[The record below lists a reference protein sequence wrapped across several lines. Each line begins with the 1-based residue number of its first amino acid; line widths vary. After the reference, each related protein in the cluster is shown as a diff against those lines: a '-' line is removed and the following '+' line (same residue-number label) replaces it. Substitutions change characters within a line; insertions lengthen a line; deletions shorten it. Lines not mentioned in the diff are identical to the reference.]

1 MAQALNFQQAI
12 LKLHQFWADQ
22 GCAIWEPYNVQVGA
36 GTGNPATLLR
46 VLGPEPWRVA
56 YVEPSVRPD
65 DGRFGD
71 NPNRMQ
77 KYYQYQVILKPDPGN
92 PQEMYLK
99 SLEALGINPR
109 EHDIRFVEDNWESPA
124 LGAWG
129 LGWEVWLDGQE
140 ITQFTY
146 FQQAGGMELDPVAV
160 EITYGLERIVL
171 AMQEKK
177 SAWEIDWTS
186 GLTYKEMMFNEEI
199 EHCRY
204 YFDIADVDALK
215 RVYETYEHEVG
226 RALEGD
232 ATISAYDY
240 VLKCSHLFNVLDT
253 RGAIGVTERA
263 KYFRS
268 MRDMTRSVAQAYA
281 AKRAELGHPLLEMN
295 RVWGSP
301 LPVYQAELPTAP
313 QSAADVL
320 FEIGIEELPAHDVD
334 DVLLQLR
341 SLVPQMFTDLRL
353 SVGRLHIF
361 ATPRRV
367 VIHAEQVAARQ
378 PDDQQVVKGPP
389 ARAAFDKDGKPTKA
403 AEGFARGKGLDVSA
417 LRVEEIDGGEYVVA
431 TVHTA
436 GRAATHV
443 LQEALPKLLSSIRFG
458 KAMRWNSNGIAFSR
472 PIRWMVALFGEIM
485 IPFEYAGTI
494 AGNITRGLRP
504 YGSPE
509 FTVSSVGEYLS
520 VMAQQN
526 IFLNREER
534 REIVIDQI
542 TGLAEKVGGTIPNDP
557 GLLDEVTN
565 LVEAPM
571 AFVGR
576 FEEKYLALPRDV
588 LVTVMRKHQRYFP
601 VVDASNNLMP
611 YFIAVRNGDMEH
623 LDKVT
628 HGNEQVLKARFSD
641 ADYFYNQDIRRPLES
656 YLQRLDTLVFHEKLG
671 SMLQK
676 NNRIAA
682 LIADI
687 ATLLGYDKT
696 VIAVAEEAAGI
707 CKADLATQMV
717 VEMTSLQGAMGRE
730 YALREGRSK
739 DVAVAI
745 FEHWLPRGAG
755 DILPETDAGIVLAL
769 VDKLDSLT
777 GLFAAG
783 LAPKST
789 SDPFGLRRA
798 ALGVVQIVIARQL
811 DVDLSRLVKRVAA
824 AQPAHLDEKVYEQLM
839 EFIRGRLDG
848 WLEEEIGAPRD
859 VINAVLA
866 EQAHNPYRAYQ
877 GILQLREW
885 TQKANWSNT
894 LDNFARCVRI
904 SRGETAR
911 HQVNPALL
919 QEPSEQ
925 ELYAACTR
933 IQSEL
938 QQGANV
944 DGFLQAF
951 EAIVPTVMTF
961 FEQVMVNAE
970 DEKIRHN
977 RLGLMQAISNL
988 QSNRADL
995 SELIGF

>member
-1 MAQALNFQQAI
+1 
-12 LKLHQFWADQ
+12 
-22 GCAIWEPYNVQVGA
+22 
-36 GTGNPATLLR
+36 
-46 VLGPEPWRVA
+46 
-56 YVEPSVRPD
+56 
-65 DGRFGD
+65 
-71 NPNRMQ
+71 
-77 KYYQYQVILKPDPGN
+77 
-92 PQEMYLK
+92 
-99 SLEALGINPR
+99 
-109 EHDIRFVEDNWESPA
+109 
-124 LGAWG
+124 
-129 LGWEVWLDGQE
+129 
-140 ITQFTY
+140 
-146 FQQAGGMELDPVAV
+146 
-160 EITYGLERIVL
+160 
-171 AMQEKK
+171 
-177 SAWEIDWTS
+177 
-186 GLTYKEMMFNEEI
+186 
-199 EHCRY
+199 
-204 YFDIADVDALK
+204 
-215 RVYETYEHEVG
+215 
-226 RALEGD
+226 
-232 ATISAYDY
+232 
-240 VLKCSHLFNVLDT
+240 
-253 RGAIGVTERA
+253 
-263 KYFRS
+263 
-268 MRDMTRSVAQAYA
+268 
-281 AKRAELGHPLLEMN
+281 
-295 RVWGSP
+295 
-301 LPVYQAELPTAP
+301 
-313 QSAADVL
+313 
-320 FEIGIEELPAHDVD
+320 
-334 DVLLQLR
+334 
-341 SLVPQMFTDLRL
+341 
-353 SVGRLHIF
+353 
-361 ATPRRV
+361 
-367 VIHAEQVAARQ
+367 
-378 PDDQQVVKGPP
+378 
-389 ARAAFDKDGKPTKA
+389 
-403 AEGFARGKGLDVSA
+403 
-417 LRVEEIDGGEYVVA
+417 
-431 TVHTA
+431 
-436 GRAATHV
+436 
-443 LQEALPKLLSSIRFG
+443 
-458 KAMRWNSNGIAFSR
+458 
-472 PIRWMVALFGEIM
+472 
-485 IPFEYAGTI
+485 
-494 AGNITRGLRP
+494 
-504 YGSPE
+504 
-509 FTVSSVGEYLS
+509 
-520 VMAQQN
+520 
-526 IFLNREER
+526 
-534 REIVIDQI
+534 
-542 TGLAEKVGGTIPNDP
+542 
-557 GLLDEVTN
+557 
-565 LVEAPM
+565 
-571 AFVGR
+571 
-576 FEEKYLALPRDV
+576 
-588 LVTVMRKHQRYFP
+588 MRKHQRYFP